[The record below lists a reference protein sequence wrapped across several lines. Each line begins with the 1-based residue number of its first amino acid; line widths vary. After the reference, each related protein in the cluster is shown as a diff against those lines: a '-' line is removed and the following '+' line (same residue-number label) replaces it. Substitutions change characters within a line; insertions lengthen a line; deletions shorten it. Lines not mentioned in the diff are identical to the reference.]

1 MNEGNQKMAAKK
13 IGKKTPSVAPGK
25 VAKKR
30 AKKKK
35 RKVVAAL
42 AESSP
47 AEISVLST
55 TEMLSGVYCN
65 IATIKHTPREF
76 LMDFVLGIESHHSLV
91 ARVITNPAHAK
102 EISEALAQNIA
113 KYEKK
118 FGEIKVGRPKR
129 VRRSVH

>member
-1 MNEGNQKMAAKK
+1 MAAKK
-13 IGKKTPSVAPGK
+13 IGKKTPSVAPRK

-35 RKVVAAL
+35 RRVVAAL

-76 LMDFVLGIESHHSLV
+76 LMDFIWGVENQHSLV
-91 ARVITNPAHAK
+91 ARVITSPGHAK
-102 EISEALAQNIA
+102 EISEALAKNIA
-113 KYEKK
+113 QFEKK
-118 FGEIKVGRPKR
+118 YGEIEASKPKR
-129 VRRSVH
+129 IRRPVH